1 MSQVSVTCYIKV
13 FGVVTAIQVPLLS
26 VNLCAILEE
35 LAFFCLLEDEQGLS
49 MGDLI
54 ELYCAVL
61 NSGYQLRF
69 SGVRASQV
77 AYSGILGWRITLSDS
92 RNAREHGS
100 MAYLESSVVLAFGAF
115 EEELE

>member
-1 MSQVSVTCYIKV
+1 M
-13 FGVVTAIQVPLLS
+13 LS
-26 VNLCAILEE
+26 VNLCALLEE

-61 NSGYQLRF
+61 FSGYWLRI
-69 SGVRASQV
+69 SGVRASRV
-77 AYSGILGWRITLSDS
+77 VYSGILGWRIIFSDS

-100 MAYLESSVVLAFGAF
+100 MAHLESPIVLAFGAF
-115 EEELE
+115 GEELE